1 MIEDEHQPYDKS
13 SKWLIQHHGD
23 SLLRLAKIENIQ
35 AWRPA
40 PAEIV
45 QPRQWP
51 DGLLEVRL
59 QGESKDDLFLLEV
72 ATYPERRVGE
82 QLTRDLMLVYLDR
95 GELPEAVTLVLRPKG
110 KYCVPESRNLRSRH
124 GLSSCRLQWRVVELW
139 TLPAEKLLE
148 AHDVGLIPWIPLT
161 DFAGP
166 PEIVIQR
173 CRDAIEQ
180 NAAAGEKANLLAV
193 TQVLTHLRYND
204 PGLLTILGGRQVM
217 LESPL
222 IDELFVE
229 KYGELLAQRTREV
242 TREVT
247 RKVARKTAREVTR
260 KVARETACETAHQ
273 YIVTFLETRFG
284 EIPRDLAEEIG
295 SVSDEEQLRGMV
307 RTAAACRDL
316 ESFRSEIARG

>member
-1 MIEDEHQPYDKS
+1 
-13 SKWLIQHHGD
+13 
-23 SLLRLAKIENIQ
+23 
-35 AWRPA
+35 
-40 PAEIV
+40 
-45 QPRQWP
+45 
-51 DGLLEVRL
+51 
-59 QGESKDDLFLLEV
+59 
-72 ATYPERRVGE
+72 
-82 QLTRDLMLVYLDR
+82 
-95 GELPEAVTLVLRPKG
+95 
-110 KYCVPESRNLRSRH
+110 
-124 GLSSCRLQWRVVELW
+124 LQWRVVELW

-204 PGLLTILGGRQVM
+204 PELLTILGGRQVM

-247 RKVARKTAREVTR
+247 RKVARKVARETAREVTR
-260 KVARETACETAHQ
+260 KVARETACETAHRD
-273 YIVTFLETRFG
+273 IVTFLETRFG

-295 SVSDEEQLRGMV
+295 SVSDDEQLRGMV

>member
-1 MIEDEHQPYDKS
+1 
-13 SKWLIQHHGD
+13 
-23 SLLRLAKIENIQ
+23 
-35 AWRPA
+35 
-40 PAEIV
+40 
-45 QPRQWP
+45 
-51 DGLLEVRL
+51 
-59 QGESKDDLFLLEV
+59 
-72 ATYPERRVGE
+72 
-82 QLTRDLMLVYLDR
+82 MLVYLDR

-139 TLPAEKLLE
+139 TLPAEKLLD

-173 CRDAIEQ
+173 CRNAIEQ

-222 IDELFVE
+222 IDELFIE
-229 KYGELLAQRTREV
+229 KYGELLTQRTREV
-242 TREVT
+242 TR
-247 RKVARKTAREVTR
+247 KVTR

-273 YIVTFLETRFG
+273 YIVTVLETRFG
-284 EIPRDLAEEIG
+284 EIPRDLGEEIG